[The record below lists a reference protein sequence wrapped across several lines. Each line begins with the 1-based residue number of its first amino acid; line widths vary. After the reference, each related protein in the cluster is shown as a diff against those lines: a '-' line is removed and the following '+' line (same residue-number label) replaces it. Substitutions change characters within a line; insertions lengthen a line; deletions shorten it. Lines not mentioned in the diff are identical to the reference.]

1 VAFDLNNFKQT
12 NDRYGHSAGDMLL
25 CAFAQKLMSRRR
37 GEDLVVRMGGDEF
50 LLLLPECPVE
60 QVPMLLARL
69 QPCEVNFQGTPL
81 PVEFSAGTA
90 TYEPPETGAQ
100 LLERA
105 DQALYADKRA
115 RKASRKL
122 HPVA

>member
-1 VAFDLNNFKQT
+1 MV
-12 NDRYGHSAGDMLL
+12 L
-25 CAFAQKLMSRRR
+25 CAFAQRLMHRRR

-50 LLLLPECPVE
+50 LLLLPECPTD
-60 QVPMLLARL
+60 QIPMLLARL
-69 QPCEVNFQGTPL
+69 RPCEVNFQGVRL
-81 PVEFSAGTA
+81 PVEFSSGTA
-90 TYEPPETGAQ
+90 TYQAPETGTQ

-115 RKASRKL
+115 RKTEKAL

>member
-1 VAFDLNNFKQT
+1 
-12 NDRYGHSAGDMLL
+12 
-25 CAFAQKLMSRRR
+25 
-37 GEDLVVRMGGDEF
+37 
-50 LLLLPECPVE
+50 
-60 QVPMLLARL
+60 MLLARL